1 MVVMSGIRC
10 VDDRLNLVIHAYE
23 NRLIEI
29 PSHFEMA
36 DVNGC

>member
-1 MVVMSGIRC
+1 MVVVLGFSC

-29 PSHFEMA
+29 PSHFEA
-36 DVNGC
+36 AGVNGG